1 MGDNF
6 GSKFSGG
13 YDNNMYNGSYQNNFG
28 GQKPPVKFSAK
39 AIVGFVL
46 SLVAFFVLPLP
57 CGIVGLVFS
66 ALAMR
71 DAGNGL
77 VRGKGMAIAGL
88 VISIINVVYGTVA
101 LIIGLAGISVMF

>member
-1 MGDNF
+1 MNGNF
-6 GSKFSGG
+6 GPGN
-13 YDNNMYNGSYQNNFG
+13 DMNNGQYQYNFG
-28 GQKPPVKFSAK
+28 GQKPPLKFSAK

-66 ALAMR
+66 ALALR
-71 DAGNGL
+71 DAGLGL

-88 VISIINVVYGTVA
+88 VISIINVVYGTVV
-101 LIIGLAGISVMF
+101 LIIGVTAVSILF